1 MIFQLPDCTFEISA
15 KPILTNFLSFL
26 AQSPGGM
33 IKGTKNIQKNC
44 KISWKCRKQLQKLL
58 YMFFAKRVVKKFSN
72 SEIEEKRKKIPKKF
86 FLIKES
92 LWTRRM
98 QLKQHCHGFPNK
110 GPISFTRS
118 PELLGK
124 KNIIIPKN
132 VRSITSAEDVEC
144 CFYNPAKNFS
154 SAVGK
159 ELLKM
164 RKQYKK
170 KPNEFY

>member
-1 MIFQLPDCTFEISA
+1 M
-15 KPILTNFLSFL
+15 
-26 AQSPGGM
+26 PGRND
-33 IKGTKNIQKNC
+33 KRHKKHPKNC
-44 KISWKCRKQLQKLL
+44 KILWKCRKQLQKLL

-72 SEIEEKRKKIPKKF
+72 SEIDEKRKKIPKKF

-170 KPNEFY
+170 KPNEFFYQSCFSRQAEWNFDRSAEVFSKVRKNS